1 MFGVAALVALAV
13 LATSMVISA
22 SAAQESTF
30 TAAEYPAFVSGGPTE
45 TKSIGIGFEGGQTA
59 ECEFAGFAGQITA
72 ATSELKVS
80 PGFGGCTAFGST
92 EASVEAGG
100 CALVFHPGSGSG
112 DEFTGTIDIACPPG
126 EAITV
131 KGGNCEVQI
140 GSQTGLGPVGYDRE
154 TAAEPADV
162 EASFSM
168 SPTSGFAYTKTAA
181 GSGCP
186 LAGTGAKSDGV
197 FTGASKITAGNTETF
212 EPIAFG
218 IE

>member
-1 MFGVAALVALAV
+1 MFWVAALVALA
-13 LATSMVISA
+13 AFAASMVSA
-22 SAAQESTF
+22 SAAQEAAF

-45 TKSIGIGFEGGQTA
+45 SDSIGLGFEGGQTA
-59 ECEFAGFAGQITA
+59 DCEFAGFAGQITA
-72 ATSELKVS
+72 ATSALKVS

-92 EASVEAGG
+92 EASIEANG
-100 CALVFHPGSGSG
+100 CEFILHPGSGSG
-112 DEFTGTIDIACPPG
+112 DEFTGTIDVACPPG

-154 TAAEPADV
+154 TAAEPENV
-162 EASFSM
+162 EASFAM
-168 SPTSGFAYTKTAA
+168 KAASGFAYAKTLD

-186 LAGTGAKSDGV
+186 LAGTGAKTDGV
-197 FTGASKITAGNTETF
+197 FTGATKITAGNTETF